1 MFTMRRNNSAASS
14 KTMIVGIL
22 QQHIS
27 AFHLMFVLRNNQQGG
42 VAGDAKGPR
51 HQGLVPEARWDLREE
66 TVGSWIVAME
76 TATSEALCTESHQ

>member
-14 KTMIVGIL
+14 KTMIMGIL

-27 AFHLMFVLRNNQQGG
+27 AFHLMFALHNNQQGG

-51 HQGLVPEARWDLREE
+51 HQGLVPEARWGLERGDRRFLDSCY
-66 TVGSWIVAME
+66 GN
-76 TATSEALCTESHQ
+76 CYQ